1 MEHCVG
7 QQQEGKSEEEIR
19 LMPLEE
25 VQAWAVQLQA
35 TLQAREVQLER
46 KFEEVANMHDVT
58 QQLMV
63 CAYIFDN
70 NPAKFAV

>member
-1 MEHCVG
+1 
-7 QQQEGKSEEEIR
+7 
-19 LMPLEE
+19 MPLEE

-63 CAYIFDN
+63 CTCPFSS
-70 NPAKFAV
+70 NPAKIAV